1 MNSKTL
7 ILPTSP
13 DSLGLLQAL
22 TLLMA
27 GGFRMPAEISLQVC
41 CVNTSCQPLR
51 TTIEA
56 DMKQCADNYHNTY
69 AALSA
74 IGAVQIAQPFNVVCF
89 DVSQY
94 EVSSEIRQLL
104 ETLWPV
110 PDTLRIPTLQVV
122 EGLEGSIKSTIGEGD
137 VVTFARID
145 DAESMAV
152 VYALMASVARE
163 RLTVVIELP
172 YNQSSS
178 ISPMMAL
185 ALHRISCAARLV
197 LTGHRDDAYRTGF
210 TTMCSLASV
219 AEALRSPVEGEP
231 QLPTQFDS
239 LTYSLE
245 HLPSK
250 EVARALYAAVLM
262 HKLKKLASAKE
273 LSSWQRNMQA
283 GSGSDV
289 WTDEGIVSQFTACDD
304 YLSMLQSRVPASGDF
319 AFAVSSESLTQAVN
333 EMNHAPALKS
343 DSLNNARREARCRS
357 LYAAVDNAASS
368 WADRH
373 YLQPN
378 HYAPPAEPYAQSIPQ
393 SELFSDNFSAAFCP
407 PMVVFDVCDWA
418 FDPSLSS
425 DPQAHIWRSLCF
437 DLWQVFY
444 RAARPDIESVFCV
457 TEARYSSSKSSS
469 LCRLISSTDFGRTM
483 LQQDI
488 YYALTSRSTSWIAV
502 TSPLTGFAA
511 VPHEANLR
519 CLMIDGHPC
528 FSYKSTR
535 MDEFAARDAGF
546 REFMLV
552 YCDKVGASLS
562 ERFRNY
568 VIRSIGTSL
577 AMAQA
582 KGGNIVT
589 HYEQFRTHV
598 GIEY

>member
-13 DSLGLLQAL
+13 DSLGLLQGL

-27 GGFRMPAEISLQVC
+27 GGFRMPAETLLHVC
-41 CVNTSCQPLR
+41 SVNTSYLPLH

-56 DMKQCADNYHNTY
+56 DMKQCADNYRSTY

-74 IGAVQIAQPFNVVCF
+74 IGATPTVQPFGVSCF

-104 ETLWPV
+104 ATLWPV
-110 PDTLRIPTLQVV
+110 PDTLRIPTLQVL
-122 EGLEGSIKSTIGEGD
+122 EGLDGSIKSTIGGAD
-137 VVTFARID
+137 VVTFARLD
-145 DAESMAV
+145 DADSMAI
-152 VYALMASVARE
+152 VYALMGSVARD

-172 YNQSSS
+172 DNQNSS
-178 ISPMMAL
+178 ISPMKAL
-185 ALHRISCAARLV
+185 ALHRISSAARLV

-210 TTMCSLASV
+210 TTMRSLASV

-231 QLPTQFDS
+231 QLPVEFDALS
-239 LTYSLE
+239 YSLE

-250 EVARALYAAVLM
+250 EVARALYAAVLK
-262 HKLKKLASAKE
+262 HELKELAASKKLSTWRR
-273 LSSWQRNMQA
+273 SMQA

-289 WTDEGIVSQFTACDD
+289 WTDEGIVSQFIACDD
-304 YLSMLQSRVPASGDF
+304 YLSMLQDRVPASGDF
-319 AFAVSSESLTQAVN
+319 AFAVSSESLTQALK
-333 EMNHAPALKS
+333 EMNDAPALKS
-343 DSLNNARREARCRS
+343 GSLNNIRREARCRS
-357 LYAAVDNAASS
+357 LFAAVDSAVNL

-373 YLQPN
+373 YRHLSY
-378 HYAPPAEPYAQSIPQ
+378 YAPPAVPYDQSIPQ
-393 SELFSDNFSAAFCP
+393 SELFTEKITAAFCP
-407 PMVVFDVCDWA
+407 PLVVFDICDWA
-418 FDPSLSS
+418 FDPALSS
-425 DPQAHIWRSLCF
+425 DPQAGFWRSFCL

-444 RAARPDIESVFCV
+444 RAKRPGIEHVFSV
-457 TEARYSSSKSSS
+457 TEDRYSSYKSSA
-469 LCRLISSTDFGRTM
+469 LRRLMSSTDFGRAM
-483 LQQDI
+483 LQQDVF
-488 YYALTSRSTSWIAV
+488 YALTSRSSFWVAA

-511 VPHEANLR
+511 VPWDANLR
-519 CLMIDGHPC
+519 CLMIDGHSC
-528 FSYKSTR
+528 FSNKPAS
-535 MDEFAARDAGF
+535 MAELAERDAGF

-568 VIRSIGTSL
+568 VMRSVGTSFE
-577 AMAQA
+577 AAQA
-582 KGGNIVT
+582 KGGNLVT